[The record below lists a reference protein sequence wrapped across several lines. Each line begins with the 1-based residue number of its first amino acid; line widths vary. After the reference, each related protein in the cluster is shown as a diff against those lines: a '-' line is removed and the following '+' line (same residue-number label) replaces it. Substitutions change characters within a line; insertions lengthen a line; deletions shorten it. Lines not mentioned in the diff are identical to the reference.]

1 MRLREMLSS
10 ECSML
15 IAEQRVARLGCCRD
29 NQPYVVPIY
38 YVRAEGQIFGFS
50 MPGRKIEFMRSN
62 PLVCVEIEHSTD
74 QHRWK
79 CVVIEGRYHEFHKE
93 TEKKH
98 AWNILKVYN
107 DWWDPGALNWGSDAK
122 PPGYLPVFFAI
133 SMDNVTGRE
142 AILS

>member
-50 MPGRKIEFMRSN
+50 MPGRKIEFMRSI
-62 PLVCVEIEHSTD
+62 PLISTD
-74 QHRWK
+74 
-79 CVVIEGRYHEFHKE
+79 GS
-93 TEKKH
+93 
-98 AWNILKVYN
+98 ASSLKAGTTN
-107 DWWDPGALNWGSDAK
+107 STKRRRRNTPGT
-122 PPGYLPVFFAI
+122 Y
-133 SMDNVTGRE
+133 
-142 AILS
+142 